1 MQTIG
6 VIGAGAWGT
15 ALAQTLSNEDRDV
28 MLWAREESVAE
39 DINKHHENTEYL
51 PSVELNENLKA
62 TSDLQEV
69 TQRDILLFVTP
80 AQYLRATLNEIK
92 DSYREDQVLVIC
104 SKGIELESGLL
115 LSQVATDVI
124 PNAKVAVMTGPT
136 FASEVARGLPAAV
149 TIGIEDAE
157 IGSMLQDSLGGKRF
171 RPYVTTDIIGVQ
183 LGGAI
188 KNVIAIAC
196 GVVYGRQLGESA
208 RAALLTRGVAEIA
221 RLGVAMGAKK
231 QTLLGMCGIGD
242 LMLTASSMQSRNF
255 SLGAALGEGKS
266 MESILSQRNA
276 VTEGVHTAKATL
288 DLARQNAV
296 DMPITE
302 AVYKCLHENLP
313 IEEAIEDMLNRPF
326 KYDMKGKEKRKAS

>member
-15 ALAQTLSNEDRDV
+15 ALAQMLSSEGRDV
-28 MLWAREESVAE
+28 MLWAREADVVK
-39 DINKHHENTEYL
+39 DINEHHENTEYL
-51 PSVELNENLKA
+51 PSVELHENLTA
-62 TSDLQEV
+62 STSLEEV
-69 TQRDILLFVTP
+69 AQRDVLLIVTP
-80 AQYLRATLNEIK
+80 AQHLRSTLNEIK
-92 DSYREDQVLVIC
+92 DQYREDQVIVIC
-104 SKGIELESGLL
+104 AKGIELESGLL
-115 LSQVATDVI
+115 LSQVAQDVI
-124 PNAKVAVMTGPT
+124 PNAKIAVMTGPT

-149 TIGIEDAE
+149 TIGVKDAE
-157 IGSMLQDSLGGKRF
+157 LGAELQEVLGGKRF
-171 RPYVTTDIIGVQ
+171 RPYVTEDIVGVQ

-255 SLGAALGEGKS
+255 SLGSALGEGKS
-266 MESILSQRNA
+266 MESILGQRNA

-288 DLARQNAV
+288 DLAKQNAV

-302 AVYKCLHENLP
+302 AVYKCLHEGLS
-313 IEEAIEDMLNRPF
+313 IEDAIEDMLNRPF
-326 KYDMKGKEKRKAS
+326 KYDMKGKEKRKT